1 LPPNPVSFNEI
12 MAMPSPDE
20 YLIGPYR
27 FCRMTAP
34 KSDLSAIYSR
44 RMAVAVITVFVTTLA
59 LAKWVQVRT
68 LQGDFLPAQIVGVLF
83 MAFTYGGLF
92 GGLFLSRRAAR
103 LPVTPEPGI
112 PERALRMVCRV
123 MGSGQVLYRTR
134 GWLWVEGD
142 LLHFAGERFSLSLRR
157 QDFAPNAAIL
167 RLATGRP
174 APILTPR
181 KMPVRSVAF
190 IPMRADGLERG
201 KQKEV
206 QPLLTEWLTA
216 WESAPANPQPSL
228 FPPLETS
235 VPYRLTGKDLRK
247 VLISMVI
254 FGGFGFLASW
264 MFLTDAILPRMM
276 AIVVF
281 MAAMPSFIVL
291 PLTLEG
297 GMSPGRRKYI
307 EHLLASNDPD
317 LR

>member
-1 LPPNPVSFNEI
+1 
-12 MAMPSPDE
+12 MTMPSPDE

-27 FCRMTAP
+27 FCRMAAP

-59 LAKWVQVRT
+59 LAKWMQVRT
-68 LQGDFLPAQIVGVLF
+68 LQGDFLPAQIVGVLY
-83 MAFTYGGLF
+83 MTITYGGLF
-92 GGLFLSRRAAR
+92 GGIFLSRRAGR

-123 MGSGQVLYRTR
+123 MGLGQVLYRTR

-142 LLHFAGERFSLSLRR
+142 LLHFAGDRFSLSLRR
-157 QDFAPNAAIL
+157 QDFAPNAEIL

-181 KMPVRSVAF
+181 KMPVRLVAF
-190 IPMRADGLERG
+190 IPLRPDGLERG

-216 WESAPANPQPSL
+216 WDSAPANPQSSL

-235 VPYRLTGKDLRK
+235 VPYRLTGKDLGK

-254 FGGFGFLASW
+254 FGGLGFVTGW
-264 MFLTDAILPRMM
+264 MFMPDATLPRMVT
-276 AIVVF
+276 VVLV
-281 MAAMPSFIVL
+281 MAALPGVVAFSLVL
-291 PLTLEG
+291 ERATT
-297 GMSPGRRKYI
+297 PGRRKYI
-307 EHLLASNDPD
+307 EHLLANNDPE